1 VDKTTSLIVSVSAR
15 QNFQV
20 EVLLTDGNTV
30 VSDLSRFKSVYCFPK
45 SDAEWLNVSV
55 DSHGL
60 DLIWASR
67 FEVHVDQVLANQ
79 VGGSSGLKRA

>member
-1 VDKTTSLIVSVSAR
+1 MDKTTSMIVSVSAL

-20 EVLLTDGNTV
+20 EVELSDGTV
-30 VSDLSRFKSVYCFPK
+30 VRSDLSRLKNVYCFPK
-45 SDAEWLNVSV
+45 SEAEWQKVSI

>member
-1 VDKTTSLIVSVSAR
+1 MDKASSLIVSVSAL

-20 EVLLTDGNTV
+20 EVQLSDGSV
-30 VSDLSRFKSVYCFPK
+30 VRSDLTRFKAVYCFPK
-45 SDAEWLNVSV
+45 SDDEWQKVSI

-67 FEVHVDQVLANQ
+67 FEVHVDQVIANQ
-79 VGGSSGLKRA
+79 VGGNSGLKRA

>member
-1 VDKTTSLIVSVSAR
+1 MDKTTTLIVSVSAL

-20 EVLLTDGNTV
+20 EVQLSDGRV
-30 VSDLSRFKSVYCFPK
+30 VRADLSRFKSVYCFPK
-45 SDAEWLNVSV
+45 LDADWQKVSV

-67 FEVHVDQVLANQ
+67 FEVHVDQVLSNQ
-79 VGGSSGLKRA
+79 VVGSADLKRA